1 MRLPLTERE
10 TARIRGTWRDCAANR
25 RGARQLRQLRHC
37 ALAMRNIGRNPM
49 EIGRWVMDTKPGNAE
64 AVLIGI
70 GLTACAM
77 IAIMADVEPLPL
89 VPATTQVRSRASG
102 LPRASSSSR
111 VRVRFSAGSARCVG
125 TGI

>member
-77 IAIMADVEPLPL
+77 IATGQLWAAIVGLAILLPAECIAIL
-89 VPATTQVRSRASG
+89 AVCA
-102 LPRASSSSR
+102 PRR
-111 VRVRFSAGSARCVG
+111 
-125 TGI
+125 